1 MGFNSAPLSLPPL
14 RCAEMLRERAECHLV
29 NGFSCLGQPE
39 LMPSYHP
46 HLPQQASQECFLQG
60 GSCTC
65 CHSSRSLGEAAAG
78 RDINRQDGIWPS
90 SRLGHPPPQENQVS
104 QIAEKL
110 SKSMSWTARNL
121 QQKTQASPLLLL
133 GVLGYQTCC
142 VPLVF
147 SRKAWVLTQF
157 FSSWG
162 K

>member
-1 MGFNSAPLSLPPL
+1 MRGQNAT
-14 RCAEMLRERAECHLV
+14 LV
-29 NGFSCLGQPE
+29 NGFSCLGQPWV

-46 HLPQQASQECFLQG
+46 QLPQQASQECSLQG
-60 GSCTC
+60 GSCTH

-78 RDINRQDGIWPS
+78 GDMSTARMASGPAPEAWATLLPKRIR
-90 SRLGHPPPQENQVS
+90 VS

-133 GVLGYQTCC
+133 GVLGYQACC

-147 SRKAWVLTQF
+147 SRERPGF
-157 FSSWG
+157 
-162 K
+162 